1 MARPYPHKWVAR
13 AAAVSIVTFLTV
25 LTAIWL
31 APRVSDAAAAW
42 LRTPPIRSVT
52 IALPA
57 AVPVRQVSTASADAA
72 AGRAASPASAGA
84 ALSIGEADISTADS
98 AVADLVAAPSVDAG
112 LHFTMV
118 GVTCRPPAKQG
129 PVSVRLRTSEDGT
142 TWGEWYE
149 AALER
154 TSGADGG
161 APLAFT
167 EPIWTGGGRYLQVT
181 AQAGVSGLSTPV
193 ELRGVRLVAIN
204 STEDADGGAIVVGV
218 VRRTIATVAGLDL
231 TPSVDA
237 MTTRPEIVSRSEW
250 GANES
255 YRSGSPDFATVKMAF
270 VHHTAS
276 GNSYS
281 RSEAPAIVRGV
292 YYYHTESLHWSDI
305 GYNFLVDRYGT
316 VYEGRYG
323 GVTAGPVGAQTL
335 GFNTGSTGISVIG
348 TFSTVAPPPAA
359 VSALEKLLAWKLDV
373 HHVDPLGSATLT
385 CGYGQKFATG
395 QPVKFRVIAGH
406 RDANYTDCP
415 GTKLYGLLPSI
426 RKAVAA
432 LGLPKIYA
440 FSMSAGS
447 ISPNGDGE
455 LDQTAIGFT
464 ASEVANWRIEIS
476 NPDGDVVRRI
486 TGEGTGAQVPWAG
499 KDDQGRYLPDGDY
512 ALIASAASAGGEA
525 RPVRTMVR
533 VDTTPPHLQSA
544 EAGPNPFSP
553 NGDGH
558 GDKTFLRFEPGER
571 GSARVSV
578 VGGGDQVL
586 RRVTGWR
593 TVSAQS
599 QTVAW
604 DGRINVD
611 GKLAAAPEG
620 HATLEVAMRDLAGN
634 EARARRVVVVDR
646 TLGFPSLTPRTCSP
660 NGDGARDTVDVGFKL
675 TRRANIS
682 VTILKA
688 GQVVR
693 TLRPGTMTAGTRTV
707 TWDGRVGGGEY
718 AGSGAY
724 IARVTA
730 DSDVGTVAAGEALTV
745 DLSAPRLTVPATA
758 SVAYGRTAKIAYS
771 VRDPYSPTVRVR
783 VTVRNAQAKVVASV
797 SCGWVRRGKSLT
809 FAWKPPAKG
818 AYSLAFSAVDRG
830 GNRQSVVR
838 RTSLKAH

>member
-1 MARPYPHKWVAR
+1 MARPYPHKRVAR
-13 AAAVSIVTFLTV
+13 AAAVSIVTFFTV

-31 APRVSDAAAAW
+31 APRMSDAVAAW

-57 AVPVRQVSTASADAA
+57 AVRVQHVPMAFADAA
-72 AGRAASPASAGA
+72 AGRAVSPASGGGSPLVAKADDSTPDPAAAGP
-84 ALSIGEADISTADS
+84 
-98 AVADLVAAPSVDAG
+98 VAAPSVDAG
-112 LHFTMV
+112 LRFTMV
-118 GVTCRPPAKQG
+118 GVTCRPPARQG
-129 PVSVRLRTSEDGT
+129 PVSVRLRTSEDGA
-142 TWGEWYE
+142 TWSEWYE
-149 AALER
+149 AALDR

-161 APLAFT
+161 AALAFT
-167 EPIWTGGGRYLQVT
+167 EPIWTGGGRYVQVT
-181 AQAGVSGLSTPV
+181 AQAAASELSTPV
-193 ELRGVRLVAIN
+193 ELRGVRVVAIN
-204 STEDADGGAIVVGV
+204 STEDADGGAVVLGV
-218 VRRTIATVAGLDL
+218 VRQTMATVAGLDL
-231 TPSVDA
+231 TPPVGA
-237 MTTRPEIVSRSEW
+237 MTTRPDIVTRSEW

-255 YRSGSPDFATVKMAF
+255 YRSGTPDFATVKMAF

-281 RSEAPAIVRGV
+281 RSQAPAIVRGV
-292 YYYHTESLHWSDI
+292 YYYHTKSLHWSDV

-323 GVTAGPVGAQTL
+323 GVTMGPIGAQTL

-348 TFSTVAPPPAA
+348 TFSKVVPPSAA
-359 VSALEKLLAWKLDV
+359 VNALEKLLAWKLDV

-395 QPVKFRVIAGH
+395 QKVKFNVIAGH

-432 LGLPKIYA
+432 LGRPKIYN

-447 ISPNGDGE
+447 ISPNGDGV

-464 ASEVANWRIEIS
+464 AAEAVKWRIEVS
-476 NPDGDVVRRI
+476 KPGGDVLRRI
-486 TGEGTGAQVPWAG
+486 TGQGTGVQVTWAG
-499 KDDQGRYLPDGDY
+499 RDDQGRYLPDGDY
-512 ALIASAASAGGEA
+512 ALVASAASARGEA
-525 RPVRTMVR
+525 RPVRTTVR
-533 VDTTPPHLQSA
+533 IDTTPPHLQSA
-544 EAGPNPFSP
+544 EVGPSPFSP

-571 GSARVSV
+571 GRARVSV
-578 VGGGDQVL
+578 VGGDRVL

-593 TVSAQS
+593 TVSARS
-599 QTVAW
+599 QAVAW
-604 DGRINVD
+604 DGRISV
-611 GKLAAAPEG
+611 GGRLAAAPEG
-620 HATLEVAMRDLAGN
+620 RATLEVAMRDLAGN
-634 EARARRVVVVDR
+634 EASARRAVVVDR

-660 NGDGARDTVDVGFKL
+660 NGDGARDRVDVGFKL
-675 TRRANIS
+675 TRRADIS

-693 TLRPGTMTAGTRTV
+693 TLRPGAMVAGTRTV
-707 TWDGRVGGGEY
+707 TWDGRVGGEY
-718 AGSGAY
+718 ARSGAY

-730 DSDVGTVAAGEALTV
+730 NSDVGTVTAGEALTV
-745 DLSAPRLTVPATA
+745 DRYAPRLTVPATA
-758 SVAYGRTAKIAYS
+758 RVVYGRTAKIVYS

-783 VTVRNAQAKVVASV
+783 VTVSNAQGKIVASV

-809 FAWKPPAKG
+809 FAWKPPAKR

-838 RTSLKAH
+838 NTSLKAH